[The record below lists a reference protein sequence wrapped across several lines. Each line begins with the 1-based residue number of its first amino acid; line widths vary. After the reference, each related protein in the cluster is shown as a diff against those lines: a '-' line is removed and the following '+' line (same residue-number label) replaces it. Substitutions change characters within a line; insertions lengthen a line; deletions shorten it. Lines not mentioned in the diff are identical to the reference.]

1 MAFIDHIEEIGFFRL
16 LQKRLLVKDKIS
28 SEDTKLKSVQDT
40 TKQSDSI
47 FDKTLTLVQQRY
59 EYEFKIPQSA
69 VIVNT
74 PVYVVVN
81 KFCEVVNTRPFQA
94 YGISNQ
100 SKTPHY
106 YFFLSQQD
114 AIDFIYKI
122 AQNRPR
128 YFKRMGL
135 GINSIPLDQYLKK
148 YRPNN
153 LTSLITSTEE
163 FENFIKKRNLASD
176 NIYKSPN
183 ANPNFDFDRNKSLF
197 MAYRIKDVPKRF
209 KNLQPESEPIKIYLK
224 LSDAMKDERFQK
236 GLPLIIEAGRIS
248 DGDLSF
254 PIV

>member
-16 LQKRLLVKDKIS
+16 LQKRSLIKDKTPS
-28 SEDTKLKSVQDT
+28 DAMKLEAVQGT
-40 TKQSDSI
+40 IKQSDAL
-47 FDKTLTLVQQRY
+47 FDKTLTPIEKKY

-81 KFCEVVNTRPFQA
+81 KFCEVVKTSSSQSS
-94 YGISNQ
+94 GLLNQ
-100 SKTPHY
+100 SKTSHY
-106 YFFLSQQD
+106 YFFLSKQD

-122 AQNRPR
+122 AQSRPK

-153 LTSLITSTEE
+153 ITSLITSTEE
-163 FENFIKKRNLASD
+163 FETFIKKRNLASD

-183 ANPNFDFDRNKSLF
+183 ADPDFGFDRNKSLL
-197 MAYRIKDVPKRF
+197 MAYRIKYVSKRF
-209 KNLQPESEPIKIYLK
+209 TKPQPEPELTKIYLK
-224 LSDAMKDERFQK
+224 LEDVMKDERVQK
-236 GLPLIIEAGRIS
+236 GLPVMIEVGRIS
-248 DGDLSF
+248 ENDLRFQAS
-254 PIV
+254 